1 MCRFGQFTV
10 PAVILSDS
18 HITCTAPIASKYGR
32 YSVYFSVN
40 GVDFQSTSFSFEYTA
55 APIILS
61 ISPPL
66 GPDGGG
72 SRVVLRGT
80 NLGYRGGST
89 FCDFTSS
96 MSGQKVTK
104 SAGNKYKVVGI
115 WDANRPFEVVCIT
128 PPQQPG
134 IVNVRVSTNGQQYS
148 SDSKTFEYY
157 SAESVTSVNPPTG
170 VIQGGY
176 TVFLRGTNFMN
187 STTLTC
193 MFGLNLAPANYIS
206 EGEISCIV
214 PSSRNQVGPSTV
226 AVKVSNNGIDFSPLG
241 MAFTFVQSVD
251 IQRVYPISG
260 PISGGSLV
268 YFVTRLPVSAS
279 AVVCLFNGR
288 TAPVVQVNGA
298 IVICRTP
305 FSIPNTVQV

>member
-1 MCRFGQFTV
+1 MCRFGQYTV
-10 PAVILSDS
+10 PSVILSDS
-18 HITCTAPIASKYGR
+18 HIICTAPMASKYDR
-32 YSVYFSVN
+32 YSVYFSIN
-40 GVDFQSTSFSFEYTA
+40 GVDFQSTSFLFEYTA
-55 APIILS
+55 EPIILS

-72 SRVVLRGT
+72 SRVVIRGT

-96 MSGQKVTK
+96 MSGQKLTK
-104 SAGNKYKVVGI
+104 LAGNKYKVTGI
-115 WDANRPFEVVCIT
+115 WDANRPDEVVCIT

-134 IVNVRVSTNGQQYS
+134 VVNVRVSTNGQQYS
-148 SDSKTFEYY
+148 SDSKIFEYY
-157 SAESVTSVNPPTG
+157 SAESVTSLNPSTG

-193 MFGLNLAPANYIS
+193 MVGVDSVPASYIS

-214 PSSRNQVGPSTV
+214 PATQNQGGPSTV

-251 IQRVYPISG
+251 IQRVYPMSG
-260 PISGGSLV
+260 PGM
-268 YFVTRLPVSAS
+268 
-279 AVVCLFNGR
+279 
-288 TAPVVQVNGA
+288 
-298 IVICRTP
+298 P
-305 FSIPNTVQV
+305 F